1 MIPFES
7 TLFQYFGEVF
17 FIHFMDGEFLK
28 LIDKEEYS
36 IFLQLR
42 MISLP

>member
-7 TLFQYFGEVF
+7 TLFQCFRVVF

-28 LIDKEEYS
+28 LMDKEEYS
-36 IFLQLR
+36 ILLQLR